1 MEAEERHEI
10 KKQEN
15 QCLTQA
21 INKEMKIEKLL
32 KNQLKVLQDEKF
44 VTEKQMAS
52 FNDKKL
58 TLENE
63 LLKTTSMKANIL
75 EKIGKYLEALKDEES
90 KLYEINTQFTELENL
105 RLVSS
110 NKQNNL
116 KKSIQ
121 SSNEIIDKNKK
132 SLNNMDE
139 KQKFLKSSILELE
152 KKTTTLNV
160 EKVVVSNSYNQL
172 NEEIE
177 KKTTVAFML
186 NKQIKNFENQI
197 KIKDANL
204 VENNE
209 LIKNLTQNLASKE
222 KEALVKIDSLNK
234 VKFEFDNAETIKKE
248 LKLQEKRIS
257 AELNCLSKNIDSVK
271 KIHNLNLYEIG
282 TQFLHENE
290 IKIKMEQINQNFK
303 ENLNEFS
310 NLTFQTEKAK
320 SKKSDYECEI
330 KNISAQIEYTE
341 KQRENGKT
349 FVKDSTDLIF
359 ETEEKLIKGKLKENI
374 NAISERC
381 NEYKNLRLKQNE
393 KTEVDFENE
402 NTNYYEHDLHR

>member
-160 EKVVVSNSYNQL
+160 EKVVVSNSYNQ
-172 NEEIE
+172 
-177 KKTTVAFML
+177 
-186 NKQIKNFENQI
+186 
-197 KIKDANL
+197 
-204 VENNE
+204 
-209 LIKNLTQNLASKE
+209 
-222 KEALVKIDSLNK
+222 SLW
-234 VKFEFDNAETIKKE
+234 
-248 LKLQEKRIS
+248 
-257 AELNCLSKNIDSVK
+257 
-271 KIHNLNLYEIG
+271 
-282 TQFLHENE
+282 
-290 IKIKMEQINQNFK
+290 
-303 ENLNEFS
+303 
-310 NLTFQTEKAK
+310 
-320 SKKSDYECEI
+320 
-330 KNISAQIEYTE
+330 
-341 KQRENGKT
+341 
-349 FVKDSTDLIF
+349 
-359 ETEEKLIKGKLKENI
+359 
-374 NAISERC
+374 
-381 NEYKNLRLKQNE
+381 
-393 KTEVDFENE
+393 
-402 NTNYYEHDLHR
+402 